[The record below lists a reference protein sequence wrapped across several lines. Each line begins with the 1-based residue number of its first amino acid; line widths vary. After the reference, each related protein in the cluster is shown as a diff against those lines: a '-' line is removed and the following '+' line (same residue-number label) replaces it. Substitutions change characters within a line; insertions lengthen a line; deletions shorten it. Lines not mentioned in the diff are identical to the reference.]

1 MNTVQLYLVSSILG
15 AYHICICL
23 KNKLSLCLEINFLCI
38 FSKNFMIMKNIRKYF
53 GKSYIFNVLF
63 RTILVHVN
71 VIHIVELLEQRFL
84 LHLGQK

>member
-1 MNTVQLYLVSSILG
+1 M
-15 AYHICICL
+15 HIFQHLI
-23 KNKLSLCLEINFLCI
+23 
-38 FSKNFMIMKNIRKYF
+38 IMKSIRKYF